1 MPSSNEAEPPAD
13 DTGRSGDRAEPPANP
28 AVSAESVVTTTA
40 DVVDRAA
47 DPAPNRSAAPGGAPV
62 DADRGPE
69 PAEAAV
75 RVEDVRKSFGPVHA
89 LQGVSFTAARGSVLG
104 ILGPNGAGK
113 TTTVKILS
121 TLLRPDS
128 GTAVV
133 AGHDVRAD
141 PAGVRRSIMMTGQ
154 YAALDENLSGREN
167 LELFGRLMGLSK
179 KVARRRA
186 DTLLEE
192 FDLVGAGRRAVRHYS
207 GGMRRRVDIACGLVV
222 RPEVVFLD
230 EPTTGLD
237 PRSRQGVWELVTALK
252 EQGITVL
259 LTTQYLEEADVLSD
273 NIIVIDKGTVIAEGT
288 ADELKEKTGGSYCE
302 VVPLDPTA
310 LGQAAAALGDL
321 VPAAVTA
328 DLAGSDRLSI
338 PAPDGAATLA
348 EALRRLDAAGVDLA
362 DIALRR
368 PSLDDVF
375 LSITGHAGGRSGDS
389 A

>member
-1 MPSSNEAEPPAD
+1 MPSPN
-13 DTGRSGDRAEPPANP
+13 
-28 AVSAESVVTTTA
+28 AVE
-40 DVVDRAA
+40 
-47 DPAPNRSAAPGGAPV
+47 APV
-62 DADRGPE
+62 RE
-69 PAEAAV
+69 TTSREVREAAV
-75 RVEDVRKSFGPVHA
+75 SVTDVRKSFGDVHA
-89 LQGVSFTAARGSVLG
+89 LQGIGFQAERGKVLG

-113 TTTVKILS
+113 TTTVKILA

-128 GTAVV
+128 GTAIV
-133 AGHDVRAD
+133 AGHDVLRD

-167 LELFGRLMGLSK
+167 LELFGRLMGLTKSA
-179 KVARRRA
+179 ARKRA
-186 DTLLEE
+186 DSLLEE
-192 FDLVGAGRRAVRHYS
+192 FDLVAAGRRAVRHYS

-273 NIIVIDKGTVIAEGT
+273 NIIVIDHGTVIAEGT
-288 ADELKEKTGGSYCE
+288 ADQLKERTGGSWCE
-302 VVPLDPTA
+302 IVPLDPKRIDFA
-310 LGQAAAALGDL
+310 VAALGDL
-321 VPAAVTA
+321 VPEAVRA
-328 DLAGSDRLSI
+328 DLPGHDRLSI
-338 PAPDGAATLA
+338 PAPGGASTLA
-348 EALRRLDAAGVDLA
+348 EAVRRLDAAGIQLA

-375 LSITGHAGGRSGDS
+375 LSITGHSGGQQ
-389 A
+389 

>member
-1 MPSSNEAEPPAD
+1 MPSLTKPDSH
-13 DTGRSGDRAEPPANP
+13 
-28 AVSAESVVTTTA
+28 VES
-40 DVVDRAA
+40 
-47 DPAPNRSAAPGGAPV
+47 PGG
-62 DADRGPE
+62 PE
-69 PAEAAV
+69 RETAV
-75 RVEDVRKSFGPVHA
+75 LVKDVRKSFGDVHA
-89 LQGVSFTAARGSVLG
+89 LQGISFTAEKAAVLG

-113 TTTVKILS
+113 TTTVKVLS

-133 AGHDVRAD
+133 AGHDVRTD

-167 LELFGRLMGLSK
+167 LELFGRLMGLRK
-179 KVARRRA
+179 AAARRRA
-186 DTLLEE
+186 DDLLEQ
-192 FDLVGAGRRAVRHYS
+192 FDLVNAGRRAVGNYS

-237 PRSRQGVWELVTALK
+237 PRSRQGVWDLVQVLK
-252 EQGITVL
+252 SQGITVL

-302 VVPLDPTA
+302 VVPLDPSKLQTA
-310 LGQAAAALGDL
+310 ADALGDL
-321 VPAAVTA
+321 VPPAV
-328 DLAGSDRLSI
+328 LAELGGSDRLSF
-338 PAPDGAATLA
+338 PAPDGASTLA
-348 EALRRLDAAGVDLA
+348 EALRRLDYVGVDLA
-362 DIALRR
+362 DIGLRR

-375 LSITGHAGGRSGDS
+375 LSLTGHSGGKQ
-389 A
+389 